1 MHKMVYFGLGLL
13 FGGGIGA
20 TTAYILTKKH
30 ERRLCEEE
38 ISDMRAHFNQRLDN
52 VLTRYG
58 IVDDEKPHFVTGTS
72 ITPSEAVEASVSD
85 DSEPKAYFPGEA
97 EKPSLEALAA
107 AREASDD
114 IRASEGYVDY
124 RKISSG
130 EEEGPTEDTGEGYN
144 AAHPSADT
152 YIISDEQFIREC
164 LNYEKRE
171 FRYYNEDSTLCN
183 EEDEVLEDHILIGE
197 KNIDALKNGT
207 DGIIYVRND
216 FLKIDYE
223 IQLMEGSY
231 NEQVLGMYS
240 ED

>member
-20 TTAYILTKKH
+20 TTAYILSKKH

-38 ISDMRAHFNQRLDN
+38 IADMRAHFNERLDN
-52 VLTRYG
+52 ALKRQG
-58 IVDDEKPHFVTGTS
+58 FVDVENS
-72 ITPSEAVEASVSD
+72 ITLPEAVEAPVSD

-107 AREASDD
+107 AREASED

-124 RKISSG
+124 RRISSG
-130 EEEGPTEDTGEGYN
+130 EEGPTEDTGEGEN

-152 YIISDEQFIREC
+152 YIISDEQFVREC

-171 FRYYNEDSTLCN
+171 YRYYNEDSTLCN

-197 KNIDALKNGT
+197 KNIDALKNST
-207 DGIIYVRND
+207 DGLIYVRND

-231 NEQVLGMYS
+231 DEQVLGYYG
-240 ED
+240 EE

>member
-20 TTAYILTKKH
+20 TTAYILTKK
-30 ERRLCEEE
+30 
-38 ISDMRAHFNQRLDN
+38 
-52 VLTRYG
+52 RYEG
-58 IVDDEKPHFVTGTS
+58 IVNKEIDEIREHYKKKAFSVVYEYEDAH
-72 ITPSEAVEASVSD
+72 SEAVEAPVSD

-130 EEEGPTEDTGEGYN
+130 EEEGPTEDTGEGEN

-207 DGIIYVRND
+207 DGLIYVRND

-231 NEQVLGMYS
+231 EEQVLGYYA
-240 ED
+240 EE